1 MVKLANRVKVSTATT
16 GTGTITLGAAQAG
29 YQSFSSGGIADGD
42 TLRYTIED
50 GNDWEI
56 GTGVYNS
63 SGPLLSR
70 TLIESNTGSLLNLTG
85 SAVVFITGIADD
97 VVTTKGSLTKS
108 FVTDEEALIQ
118 LSHPAQPAPVV
129 SVTKEVAQTGS
140 STNNWRVNSD
150 AADYDVEDFAY
161 ASNVTVDT
169 AAKTITL
176 ASGSWASSDVGK
188 TFEGDGAVVTIVS
201 VASGVARY
209 NASGGTDFTSGGT
222 INSGDWT
229 LKGIELGTS
238 SLKLSSGFDAG
249 YSYSHAGIP
258 NNELVMRNM
267 TNQFEHSTNTIADNF
282 YGIEF
287 SKDGTKLYLTT
298 TARNYQFT
306 LSTPFDIT
314 DPANITY
321 ESYTTLYDGYC
332 IRFSDDGTIVY
343 RLLTNNYLYA
353 YELNTPWDLLSGT
366 ASSFSGKYVLTGLS
380 GTVRSFDVSP
390 NGKNFIFAANNYQ
403 YISEWRSSD
412 GSWNNLSYYGTEY
425 LASYTTTY
433 NPCALKFSRDGNHL
447 FVGDTYGYIY
457 TVALFID
464 QSPDLTGFSS
474 EVKIGRA
481 YPSGYGGSTSA
492 YPIDGLTVS
501 PDGRYLYATRVSAG
515 ETWQFSMPSKN
526 HFDLDQNVRMLNIP
540 TYYAKGSTS
549 TNIINNPN
557 SCTYN
562 YDGTKFYIVDPNSTI
577 HQWNLSESYPY
588 DLQNMEYVSASSD
601 YGNFYRIE
609 LNDDGT
615 KMYTIDTSA
624 NTINQWSLSTADDIT
639 TATSDSVSLSVSGQT
654 TTEIYFHFSRNG
666 LYLYV
671 GASANVYQY
680 NLTTAWDLSTASYAN
695 KTFFLSG
702 TQPYGIHLNEDGTLM
717 ISAARQRIYYY
728 ELSTPYD
735 ISTASSWY
743 NFSVDGESGEI
754 YQVYGI
760 TGSPDLSTAVV
771 STTSRIVQYKAAKV
785 FHDTNLNR
793 DGTHYSYNFND
804 VPKEI
809 TSDLTTTPQ
818 SADNDDIHFSSD
830 GNKCY
835 ILDGYNKEILSYSC
849 PSPYDVQN
857 MTFDSV
863 KFDLSTE
870 FSVTN
875 PRTMNLSDDGTI
887 LIVSNFSTLYYYT
900 LSTAYDLTSATYD
913 SLYNMA
919 GVIDFYDDGNKAV
932 RFYNGYVYH
941 YRDINT
947 DYYLSSGTAS
957 IQQIQATFISTTTY
971 PCEIVKPTIGT
982 NYFTVIYRNN
992 ILLLEFN
999 SSGNMT
1005 AVSNLLGASAFS
1017 SYGTNGGKAFN
1028 EDGTTRYDLEYT
1040 STKLGILF
1048 NDTSFGEKQVE
1059 VAKSAINTYYP
1070 AVTNTGARINTPN
1083 WTDINSMT
1091 ATEVANGASVFYAV
1105 AVDTST
1111 FKVIHDTN
1119 GVRSIVRN
1127 NAGTWQYNSN
1137 TTYASETWTNA
1148 TRNSK
1153 FGALEDAMSVSQNQM
1168 DKAQLEAVTD
1178 PNHYTLGDT
1187 LDLAIILYSTSNSS
1201 VPESSGIDV
1210 NYDGNIRNQAAIL
1223 GTDYTFYEHG
1233 DDEIHLVSYSNQNL
1247 KIRIV

>member
-108 FVTDEEALIQ
+108 FVADEEALIN

-169 AAKTITL
+169 SAKTITL

-188 TFEGDGAVVTIVS
+188 TFEGDGAVVTIVE
-201 VASGVARY
+201 VTSGVARY
-209 NASGGTDFTSGGT
+209 DASGGTDFTSGGT

-238 SLKLSSGFDAG
+238 SLKLSSGFSAG
-249 YSYSHAGIP
+249 YSYSYAGIAKSQ
-258 NNELVMRNM
+258 LVSRKVGNPIEYGSSGQ
-267 TNQFEHSTNTIADNF
+267 TLSSTWQD
-282 YGIEF
+282 IEF
-287 SKDGTKLYLTT
+287 SADGTKCYLTT
-298 TARNYQFT
+298 TSTNQQ
-306 LSTPFDIT
+306 LSLTNPFDLS
-314 DPANITY
+314 DPSNI
-321 ESYTTLYDGYC
+321 SNDGYTTLFDGYC
-332 IRFSDDGTIVY
+332 IRFSSDGSKVY
-343 RLLTNNYLYA
+343 RLRTNNYI
-353 YELNTPWDLLSGT
+353 YEYTLNTPWDLLSGY
-366 ASSFSGKYVLTGLS
+366 SSSDGNKYILTGLS
-380 GTVRSFDVSP
+380 GTAVSFDVSP
-390 NGKNFIFAANNYQ
+390 NGKTFVFAASNYN
-403 YISEWRSSD
+403 YISEWTTST
-412 GSWNNLSYYGTEY
+412 GLVANLSYTGNEYLQAYGTIN
-425 LASYTTTY
+425 
-433 NPCALKFSRDGNHL
+433 NPSAVKFSRDGNHL
-447 FVGDTYGYIY
+447 IVGDTYGDLY
-457 TVALFID
+457 TLALFKD
-464 QSPDLTGFSS
+464 GSPDLLGFNSQNRIGYLDTSYYGANTATS
-474 EVKIGRA
+474 EVDGITISSNGQYVYVVRN
-481 YPSGYGGSTSA
+481 GYSEIFQIA
-492 YPIDGLTVS
+492 L
-501 PDGRYLYATRVSAG
+501 A
-515 ETWQFSMPSKN
+515 SKN
-526 HFDLDQNVRMLNIP
+526 HLDYQKIVSALSIP

-549 TNIINNPN
+549 TNAIGNPN
-557 SCTYN
+557 SSTYN
-562 YDGTKFYIVDPNSTI
+562 YDGTKFYIVDANTTI

-601 YGNFYRIE
+601 YGNFYAIE

-615 KMYTIDTSA
+615 KMYTMDTSA

-639 TATSDSVSLSVSGQT
+639 TATSDSVSISVGSQLSN
-654 TTEIYFHFSRNG
+654 ELYFHFARNG
-666 LYLYV
+666 LHLYV
-671 GASANVYQY
+671 GNQGTLYQY
-680 NLTTAWDLSTASYAN
+680 DLTTAWDLSTASYAN
-695 KTFFLSG
+695 KSLTLAGVGEFG
-702 TQPYGIHLNEDGTLM
+702 VHLNEDGTLM
-717 ISAARQRIYYY
+717 MGAVSQRIYYY
-728 ELSTPYD
+728 ELSTAYD
-735 ISTASSWY
+735 ISTATEYSNSY
-743 NFSVDGESGEI
+743 LDNENGEI
-754 YQVYGI
+754 NVVYGI
-760 TGSPDLSTAVV
+760 TGSPDLSIAVV
-771 STTSRIVQYKAAKV
+771 STDNRIVQYKTKAV
-785 FHDTNLNR
+785 FRDTVLGR
-793 DGTHYSYNFND
+793 HGQHYGYYPMTAE
-804 VPKEI
+804 PKII
-809 TSDLTTTPQ
+809 TGDLTSTSTL
-818 SADNDDIHFSSD
+818 SSVNWDIHFNND
-830 GNKCY
+830 GTKCY
-835 ILDGYNKEILSYSC
+835 ILDGDRKEILSYSC
-849 PSPYDVQN
+849 SPSYDASS

-863 KFDLSTE
+863 KFDLSTQI
-870 FSVTN
+870 SSTT
-875 PRTMNLSDDGTI
+875 PRTINMSDDGTI
-887 LIVSNFSTLYYYT
+887 LIVSDFSTLYKYT
-900 LSTAYDLTSATYD
+900 LSTAYDLSTATY
-913 SLYNMA
+913 STSNSFA
-919 GVIDFYDDGNKAV
+919 GAIDFYSDGSKLIRTTSNTLYNYNLSTAYDV
-932 RFYNGYVYH
+932 STASVAGSVSGLVYNG
-941 YRDINT
+941 
-947 DYYLSSGTAS
+947 DY
-957 IQQIQATFISTTTY
+957 
-971 PCEIVKPTIGT
+971 PVEIVQNTVGT
-982 NYFTVIYRNN
+982 HNFTVIQFVATM
-992 ILLLEFN
+992 LLEFN
-999 SSGNMT
+999 SSGNLVDYET
-1005 AVSNLLGASAFS
+1005 TYPSTFS
-1017 SYGTNGGKAFN
+1017 SYGSQAGKAYN
-1028 EDGTTRYDLEYT
+1028 SNATVRYDIENAF
-1040 STKLGILF
+1040 SNIGVMSM
-1048 NDTSFGEKQVE
+1048 DVGFGEAQDSTP
-1059 VAKSAINTYYP
+1059 KSAINAYYP
-1070 AVTNTGARINTPN
+1070 AVTNTGARINTDN